1 MLELRHIADSGAY
14 TRTYDIATD
23 SNRLLSTYLDPATYS
38 YSYDVRGNMT
48 EMPHLDAMHWNL
60 NNELHQIENGTMEA
74 YYQYSGGQRVRKF
87 VDKGS
92 VKEERIYLGNFE
104 IYRKLV
110 SGVLDVERTT
120 IHVSDDTGRIAML
133 EVDHPIDEYDYDVE
147 PPLTRYIYSNHLQSA
162 SLELDEEGEII
173 SYEEYHPYGTTS
185 YQAMNASIN
194 AVAKRYRYTGK
205 ERDEESGLYYHG
217 ARYYIPWLARWTAV
231 DPLEAKYAGMS
242 PYNYGFNNPVIYN
255 DPSGMSGETSG
266 LWIESFNAQTNTR
279 NLAWVKGADTYEDAI
294 NNATL
299 SKGYDFT
306 GNYYERFAYNN
317 GEGTVFGLSD
327 GSTIY
332 PSNNYYS
339 GTLRNIAKDGAIYT
353 FDKFTEAK
361 VKGIIEHNKTF
372 GIKVDNFGTVRQSPR
387 MYNDYFSKGLLGQD
401 VWINQGGSSS
411 RGPWTTRL
419 SAWQDPFSNYMT
431 PNAMKWSNS
440 AKLFSEGLGI
450 LGGAISIAEVAKG
463 GSPLGLLPIPVE
475 MIVNKQ
481 AKEMENGLFEFAI
494 NNESFDGMIRWI
506 EASKKNTKAPLYEF
520 YQQLRFV
527 YTTNEQVNILNKGQ
541 LNVTN
546 PYFSYPNESTTKATL
561 IHVQGN
567 NFSILKTYDF
577 KK

>member
-1 MLELRHIADSGAY
+1 MTEESKGNNFPLNSYRSNSEQDGALKAIEVNTYNY
-14 TRTYDIATD
+14 TH
-23 SNRLLSTYLDPATYS
+23 
-38 YSYDVRGNMT
+38 DVPDNMT
-48 EMPHLDAMHWNL
+48 AINWNTQ
-60 NNELHQIENGTMEA
+60 NELKSISKGNKPT
-74 YYQYSGGQRVRKF
+74 YYQYSGGERVHKF
-87 VDKGS
+87 TDKGS
-92 VKEERIYLGNFE
+92 IKEERIYLGNFE
-104 IYRKLV
+104 IYRKFDNTSSLII
-110 SGVLDVERTT
+110 ERQTV
-120 IHVSDDTGRIAML
+120 HVNDDTGRIAML
-133 EVDHPIDEYDYDVE
+133 EVRTVGTDPS
-147 PPLTRYIYSNHLQSA
+147 PAFLQRYIYSNHLQSA
-162 SLELDEEGEII
+162 SLELDENGAII

-217 ARYYIPWLARWTAV
+217 ARYYIPWLGRWTAV

-450 LGGAISIAEVAKG
+450 LGDAISIAEVAKG

-475 MIVNKQ
+475 MVVNTQ
-481 AKEMENGLFEFAI
+481 AEKMEKGLFEVAI
-494 NNESFDGMIRWI
+494 NNKSLGEMQDWI
-506 EASKKNTKAPLYEF
+506 SASKQNTKAPLYKF

-527 YTTNEQVNILNKGQ
+527 YTTDEQVNILNKGQ
-541 LNVTN
+541 LNVAN

-561 IHVQGN
+561 IHVHGN
-567 NFSILKTYDF
+567 NFSILN